1 MTTYLERAAQAAES
15 ARRESESGDYNAAC
29 NRAYYAIFYA
39 VQGLLA
45 DAGQDD
51 VGKTHA
57 SLLRLFSQRLVLSGE
72 APADLARAL
81 SVAQSLRA
89 RADYTLEGATADHAA
104 EAIAAMNRLLDYAKS
119 RLSRTPRSTS

>member
-1 MTTYLERAAQAAES
+1 MATYLERAAQAAES
-15 ARRESESGDYNAAC
+15 ARRERESGDYNASC

-57 SLLRLFSQRLVLSGE
+57 SLLRLFSQRLVLTGE

-89 RADYTLEGATADHAA
+89 QADYTLEGATAENAA
-104 EAIAAMNRLLDYAKS
+104 EAIAAMNRLLDYAQS
-119 RLSRTPRSTS
+119 RLHRS